1 MMDKDTNKD
10 GFNIGTLKERMDTLK
25 EFLISLITSNDK
37 RYQESFESQRQAVKD
52 ALAAQKELTT
62 AAFNSSEKAIVKAE
76 DAQRDYNQ
84 RSNEFRGQLDDQA
97 QTLMPRT
104 ETNVLIAGLN
114 DKLADQAKIIE
125 TLSTRVTTIEGRGDG
140 KNAMWQYL
148 VVGISAL
155 LGIVGIIT
163 FIISLKK

>member
-1 MMDKDTNKD
+1 MIEKEKIPIW
-10 GFNIGTLKERMDTLK
+10 NIDSLK
-25 EFLISLITSNDK
+25 EFLVSLIQSNDK

-104 ETNVLIAGLN
+104 ESTVITNGLSGRDAELGKQMEILSMRITSIESNKAGKVENKGNINIVYLAIVAGVVMFIQFIGLVIVLF
-114 DKLADQAKIIE
+114 KLFK
-125 TLSTRVTTIEGRGDG
+125 
-140 KNAMWQYL
+140 
-148 VVGISAL
+148 
-155 LGIVGIIT
+155 
-163 FIISLKK
+163 